1 MPAELPR
8 ARVIHRVPGRLRLR
22 IEGKRGERDWFDE
35 VATTLA
41 MAPGVDEVAASART
55 GSLKLRHTVPAEE
68 LFDTAVTRGLF
79 AVEGAGGDAAE
90 GSPAARLRAAAGG
103 FGLKETVAAML
114 IMAALRQI
122 ARGQVLP
129 PAITLLAYAA
139 TLLAARADQSD
150 NSDERSV
157 DSHAGTGEPPPT

>member
-1 MPAELPR
+1 MPAEPPR
-8 ARVIHRVPGRLRLR
+8 ARVVHRVPGRLRLR

-41 MAPGVDEVAASART
+41 MTAGVDEVATSART
-55 GSLKLRHTVPAEE
+55 SSLKLRHSVPAEE
-68 LFDTAVTRGLF
+68 LFEAAATRGLF
-79 AVEGAGGDAAE
+79 TVASQEGDAAE
-90 GSPAARLRAAAGG
+90 GSPAARLWNAAGG
-103 FGLKETVAAML
+103 FGVKETVAAAL
-114 IMAALRQI
+114 VIAALRQI

-139 TLLAARADQSD
+139 TLVAARADQSD

-157 DSHAGTGEPPPT
+157 DSHPGTGEPPPT